1 MADAVASSSRDRSAQ
16 PRTSLHSLHS
26 AHQYDPN
33 QAVVMTDEIIR
44 RRPSSGVY
52 FKIVN
57 QYGFK
62 VKVGKGQHGEVFL
75 AENIH
80 QTKSVV
86 VSPLPSPSSHPDAA
100 GQTSL
105 GNINPEV
112 NEKYSAT
119 LFPYLKEKL
128 GVPGDR
134 GYMCVC
140 VCPLARSTARL
151 TPPS

>member
-1 MADAVASSSRDRSAQ
+1 MCHRVIGLPLYIPDMAEAIASTPCDQSAQ
-16 PRTSLHSLHS
+16 PHTSLHSICS
-26 AHQYDPN
+26 VYRYDPN
-33 QAVVMTDEIIR
+33 QAVVMTEEIIR

-86 VSPLPSPSSHPDAA
+86 VSPLPSPYSR
-100 GQTSL
+100 SL
-105 GNINPEV
+105 
-112 NEKYSAT
+112 
-119 LFPYLKEKL
+119 PYPIPLI
-128 GVPGDR
+128 PA
-134 GYMCVC
+134 
-140 VCPLARSTARL
+140 CPLGTLHVMDRL
-151 TPPS
+151 

>member
-26 AHQYDPN
+26 VHQYDPN

-86 VSPLPSPSSHPDAA
+86 VSPLPSPYSR
-100 GQTSL
+100 SL
-105 GNINPEV
+105 
-112 NEKYSAT
+112 
-119 LFPYLKEKL
+119 PYPIPLI
-128 GVPGDR
+128 PA
-134 GYMCVC
+134 
-140 VCPLARSTARL
+140 CPLGTLHVMDRL
-151 TPPS
+151 